1 MADLQAI
8 PWPLVLPLLIIQ
20 FVLSVIA
27 LIDLI
32 KYKETKG
39 PIWIW
44 AVIIL
49 FVSILGPILYFT
61 IGRKQN

>member
-8 PWPLVLPLLIIQ
+8 PWSLVLPLLIIQ